1 VPAQST
7 DGRPLL
13 TFVARF
19 ESVSGPSCSC
29 FGALSYRLRSESGVG
44 FIHHRQRPCARR
56 RWLRDRSR
64 SRLYKEGA
72 GRWPP
77 YFSPVRQHT
86 TRHPPALRPMCK
98 AFKPLGRQR
107 SKSNAHIAV
116 RSTKSQCAR
125 RISMVRYRM
134 LSADYAGPSR
144 ARLRR
149 DANKT
154 EIRRTAFVAVSA
166 MQAGTA
172 SAGDRG

>member
-1 VPAQST
+1 MARGNGEGPGSRLCRPNQLIVVCQ
-7 DGRPLL
+7 DRPLL

-44 FIHHRQRPCARR
+44 FIHHRHRPCARR
-56 RWLRDRSR
+56 RCLRDRSR

-86 TRHPPALRPMCK
+86 TRRPPALRPMCK

-107 SKSNAHIAV
+107 SKSNAPHCGEVHQISVRETYINGALRDAV
-116 RSTKSQCAR
+116 
-125 RISMVRYRM
+125 
-134 LSADYAGPSR
+134 G
-144 ARLRR
+144 RLRR
-149 DANKT
+149 T
-154 EIRRTAFVAVSA
+154 I
-166 MQAGTA
+166 
-172 SAGDRG
+172 